1 MCWSGSRAPSSQ
13 GSSNCAVTRTVI
25 SSLSSTLPFFFFFL
39 THFRFIVISYSIYS
53 IRPLLMWQY
62 GRSIYVCICNYCVLF
77 TIPVSV
83 FFYCVLLWVVQFAT
97 ATVKF
102 LLCLHVSI
110 HLSINPICTVRTL
123 KPQSDKGWMIILFL
137 YKKNQ
142 RRVKRC
148 RRNANSKK
156 LNEIR
161 TSDSIKQ
168 LWTMELPFLDGNL
181 WC

>member
-1 MCWSGSRAPSSQ
+1 MLIRKQGAFISRILQLRCDKDRYFKSFLHTA
-13 GSSNCAVTRTVI
+13 
-25 SSLSSTLPFFFFFL
+25 FFFFP
-39 THFRFIVISYSIYS
+39 HFRFIVIMS
-53 IRPLLMWQY
+53 QY
-62 GRSIYVCICNYCVLF
+62 GRSIYVCICNYCVLV